1 MKPKKIKVA
10 YILTPITFGG
20 AEKVSLNFL
29 RYVDQDRFDIKPIL
43 LIRPWEEAPYFARE
57 IKRLGYDY
65 ETVPV
70 ALKPMSNGRDH
81 FRLPRVAYRFYSI
94 LRKEPFDLVHTHGY
108 FADICGLPIAKMLGI
123 RTLST
128 CHGFI
133 SNDNKLKVYNKLDIC
148 ALRLCKTIIAVS
160 DDIKSELVRSGIR
173 DSRISVIPNAVN
185 SNLDQDELLV
195 FRHKKRNSLDIEPDD
210 FVVGYLGRLSKE
222 KGLNY
227 LIKAI
232 EELRDEMVP
241 VKLLIVGD
249 GPERH
254 ALEQMVKD
262 KELDSCVI
270 FAGFQADIEN
280 WLTTLDVF
288 VLPSLTE
295 GTPMALLEAMAI
307 GVPVIASAVGGVPK
321 VVKDRYNG
329 LLITSGSPQAIQEGI
344 KLLKNNS
351 ELKNSLAKTGI
362 DTVKSKHSIDRWC
375 RDVESIYI
383 LSNKKSYNASSS

>member
-133 SNDNKLKVYNKLDIC
+133 SNDNKLKIYNKLDIC

-262 KELDSCVI
+262 RELDSCVI
-270 FAGFQADIEN
+270 FAGFQEDTEN
-280 WLTTLDVF
+280 WFAALDVF

-295 GTPMALLEAMAI
+295 GTPMALLEAMGI

-321 VVKDRYNG
+321 VVTDEINGFLVSAGQFEILCDR
-329 LLITSGSPQAIQEGI
+329 I
-344 KLLKNNS
+344 KILKNNPDLYKKIGMEGLNTIREKYDIYS
-351 ELKNSLAKTGI
+351 
-362 DTVKSKHSIDRWC
+362 WC
-375 RDVESIYI
+375 RDIESIY
-383 LSNKKSYNASSS
+383 YRTQ